1 MSLPNNSTLSKTMSL
16 CGWQKVSP
24 KAKRPNMN
32 NINFVFWQDFFSH
45 RTKVRWIQFTAK
57 TKFVQWVEYLSNS
70 GFQENILP
78 TATWQTNFW
87 VSYRPQQSSK
97 CQVLS
102 HHWLVP
108 FEQYF
113 WEQGRGVSKA
123 TSDPF
128 NGFTILM
135 VQQQCN
141 IIRVTIGGQLF
152 QGLIIW
158 LTSKITAYSEHCP

>member
-1 MSLPNNSTLSKTMSL
+1 MSLPNNCIIRTTRTTSLFSYNKSKVNSIQIMPEWS
-16 CGWQKVSP
+16 
-24 KAKRPNMN
+24 
-32 NINFVFWQDFFSH
+32 FVH
-45 RTKVRWIQFTAK
+45 
-57 TKFVQWVEYLSNS
+57 WVEYLSNS

-102 HHWLVP
+102 YHWLVP

-128 NGFTILM
+128 NGFTILI
-135 VQQQCN
+135 VPQQCN

>member
-1 MSLPNNSTLSKTMSL
+1 MSL
-16 CGWQKVSP
+16 CGWQKVRP
-24 KAKRPNMN
+24 KTKRPNMN

-45 RTKVRWIQFTAK
+45 RTKVRWIQFTIMSK
-57 TKFVQWVEYLSNS
+57 HSLYKRVEYPLNCL
-70 GFQENILP
+70 QKNLA

-87 VSYRPQQSSK
+87 GSYPPQKSSK

-102 HHWLVP
+102 LHWLVP

-128 NGFTILM
+128 NGFTILI
-135 VQQQCN
+135 VPQQCN

-158 LTSKITAYSEHCP
+158 LTSKITAYSEHCT